1 MKLFYAL
8 ILSVLI
14 IFNACNTNSDKEK
27 ELFESAQKNIN
38 DKKYKEA
45 AAALDNLIT
54 EDPDGKYASLA
65 LLESAK
71 LYQNS
76 LVPGIPRPE
85 SISKAIKNYKL
96 VFNNFPQDSTAEIA
110 LFLTGFI
117 FSNDFN
123 QFDSARTYYN
133 MFLQKYPH
141 SKFTNSVKLELEN
154 LGLTPDQILEKKIQ
168 SSKK

>member
-14 IFNACNTNSDKEK
+14 IFNACNTNSDKDK

-45 AAALDNLIT
+45 AATFDTIVAEN
-54 EDPDGKYASLA
+54 PDSKYAPLA
-65 LLESAK
+65 LIESAK

-76 LVPGIPRPE
+76 LVPDIPRPE

-96 VFNNFPQDSTAEIA
+96 VFNNFSQDSTAELA

-117 FSNDFN
+117 FSNDLN

-133 MFLQKYPH
+133 MFLQKYPN
-141 SKFTNSVKLELEN
+141 SEFTNSVKLELEN